1 MNVAVTFVITLSP
14 PFEIGDTVDCKIN
27 GKPAKVTWR
36 DYDTLVIEPDDA
48 RQIVAHT
55 REEDG
60 TTFICAAAEG
70 TRPIVIVPK
79 QTDIRGRRKRRV
91 ERRARRVTRL
101 NR

>member
-1 MNVAVTFVITLSP
+1 VTFVITLSP

-27 GKPAKVTWR
+27 GKPAKVTWHH
-36 DYDTLVIEPDDA
+36 DSTLVLEPDDA
-48 RQIVAHT
+48 RQVVAHT
-55 REEDG
+55 REEDA
-60 TTFICAAAEG
+60 TPFISAAAEG